1 MSLLENTPENANK
14 LSPKSITVLRI
25 IFSVISF
32 APVLLAAFIAFMS
45 DEWSRLLFGLIAGVI
60 VFVFGFVWSKKRYQ
74 YSRWWFEQ
82 EGLYIQKGVIWRRRI
97 LVPQNRVQHTD
108 VSQGPLE
115 RKYTLG
121 QLTVHTAGTRDAS
134 VVLSGIELE
143 VANQLRDRLID
154 DHQSDAV

>member
-1 MSLLENTPENANK
+1 MSLLDSTPEGANK
-14 LSPKSITVLRI
+14 LSPKSITVSRI

-32 APVLLAAFIAFMS
+32 APIALATFISFMS
-45 DEWSRLLFGLIAGVI
+45 DEWSRLLFGLAVGVI
-60 VFVFGFVWSKKRYQ
+60 IFTFGFVWSKKRYQ
-74 YSRWWFEQ
+74 YSRWWFED

-115 RKYTLG
+115 RKYTLA

-134 VVLSGIELE
+134 VQLSGVELE
-143 VANQLRDRLID
+143 VANQLRNRLID
-154 DHQSDAV
+154 EEHSDAV